1 MHYSRNVTNPDISSK
16 VPIAATII
24 SPEDL
29 SRHPEAVNHPAHY
42 GGKNDPYEAI
52 KVIEAWNL
60 NFNLGCVLKYICRLN
75 KKPSGDL
82 TQNEKTLEDL
92 KKAAWY
98 LQREIDRFRAEM
110 RKQQAMQRGEK
121 D

>member
-1 MHYSRNVTNPDISSK
+1 MQSARNVNGLDNNGAVFTGN
-16 VPIAATII
+16 II

-29 SRHPEAVNHPAHY
+29 VRYPEMVNHPAHY
-42 GGKNDPYEAI
+42 GGKDDPYEAI

-75 KKPSGDL
+75 KKPGGDL
-82 TQNEKTLEDL
+82 TQDEKTLEDL

-110 RKQQAMQRGEK
+110 GKQTMQGSDQSK
-121 D
+121 